1 VAIDISIGSTR
12 GNIPPGSY
20 FIINSL
26 LTKTDI
32 LKNLKIAIQ
41 KSGRLNEKSVQL
53 LKNCGLDFE
62 NYKSSLITTV
72 SNFNLEI
79 LFLRDDDIPG
89 YVEQGIADLGIVGE
103 NVIDETQ
110 SKVQYLQRLGF
121 GKCTLKLAIAKDS
134 PIERLEDLN
143 GKSIATSYPNI
154 LQQFLNDFKIK
165 ADIQEISGSVE
176 IAPGLGLS
184 DAICDIVSTGGTLKS
199 NGLKPFAD
207 VRSSEAILIARD
219 GIEENPIICELLQR
233 VQSVLRAKETK
244 YVVLNVEK
252 KNLEQITELLHGV
265 KSPTVVPLAEEGW
278 VAVHTVI
285 SEDDFW
291 EKINKLK
298 AAGAQGI
305 VVMPIEKIIM

>member
-1 VAIDISIGSTR
+1 M
-12 GNIPPGSY
+12 
-20 FIINSL
+20 
-26 LTKTDI
+26 
-32 LKNLKIAIQ
+32 KNLKIAIQ

-89 YVEQGIADLGIVGE
+89 YVEEGIADIGIVGE
-103 NVIDETQ
+103 NVIDETE
-110 SKVQYLQRLGF
+110 SNVTYLQRLGF
-121 GKCTLKLAIAKDS
+121 GKCMLKLAIPRDS
-134 PIERLEDLN
+134 TITDLKDLN
-143 GKSIATSYPNI
+143 GKSIATSYPVI
-154 LQQFLNDFKIK
+154 LRNFLQEYKIN
-165 ADIQEISGSVE
+165 ADIQTISGSVE

-207 VRSSEAILIARD
+207 VRKSEAILIGRE
-219 GIEENPIICELLQR
+219 GLEENEILCELLQR
-233 VQSVLRAKETK
+233 IRSVLRAKETK

-252 KNLEQITELLHGV
+252 TNLPKVTELLHGV

-278 VAVHTVI
+278 FAVHTVI

-291 EKINKLK
+291 GKINKLK
-298 AAGAQGI
+298 SVGAQGI
-305 VVMPIEKIIM
+305 VVMPIEKIIL